1 MNKLG
6 KISIIVPIYNGENYI
21 DKCIQS
27 ILNQTYSNIEVLL
40 INDGSS
46 DNSKKICEEYEKK
59 DNRIKLINKENAGP
73 GSAKNTGI
81 NHATGDYIGFVDSDD
96 YIEKDMFEVLYN
108 LSVENDADISMVA
121 FTKVVDGKKMNTINF
136 SGETII
142 YNKIEAMK
150 ELFLDREIKNYSW
163 NKLFKKELFEGVRF
177 PEKLKYEDVDIT
189 YRLFEKINKLVYKK
203 VSKYYYVQRGNSIVN
218 SNLYNNLK
226 DYVIVTKNRYED
238 LKNKYEEF
246 EMYNAMGFIVNM
258 LITYKNAVTYD
269 IPELY
274 KDFENNYQLFCE
286 LIEKYKKDCFNEFNN
301 YKRLLLS
308 IILWNVEIGKNIVKE
323 LEKQILDNR
332 KFN

>member
-46 DNSKKICEEYEKK
+46 DNSQKICEEYEKK

-81 NHATGDYIGFVDSDD
+81 NHATGDYIGFIDSDD
-96 YIEKDMFEVLYN
+96 YIEEDMFEVLYN
-108 LSVENDADISMVA
+108 LMVENEADISMVA
-121 FTKVVDGKKMNTINF
+121 FTKVVDGKVMNTINF
-136 SGETII
+136 TGETII
-142 YNKIEAMK
+142 YNKFEAMK
-150 ELFLDREIKNYSW
+150 ELLLDGKIKNYSW

-189 YRLFEKINKLVYKK
+189 YRLFEKISKLVYKNIP
-203 VSKYYYVQRGNSIVN
+203 KYYYVQRSDSIVN
-218 SNLYNNLK
+218 SNSYENLK
-226 DYVIVTKNRYED
+226 DYVIVTKNRYES
-238 LKNKYEEF
+238 LKNKYEEL
-246 EMYNAMGFIVNM
+246 EKHNAMGFIVNM
-258 LITYKNAVTYD
+258 LIMYKNAVTYD
-269 IPELY
+269 ITELY
-274 KDFENNYQLFCE
+274 DDFEKNYELFCE
-286 LIEKYKKDCFNEFNN
+286 LVEKHKKDCFSEFND

-308 IILWNVEIGKNIVKE
+308 IVLWDVKLGKNIVKE
-323 LEKQILDNR
+323 LEKQIVRNR
-332 KFN
+332 NFN